1 MSERKKQVWFRP
13 DQAELTV
20 ACLQF
25 VHDKLD
31 HGTVLSDAHKLAGRF
46 TYARL
51 EEIIALFND
60 GEELSSPSAAGDGKE
75 IR

>member
-1 MSERKKQVWFRP
+1 MSEHKKQVWFRP
-13 DQAELTV
+13 EQAELTV

-46 TYARL
+46 TYKRI
-51 EEIIALFND
+51 EEIIALFS
-60 GEELSSPSAAGDGKE
+60 EEPSSPGAAGDQSLSKE
-75 IR
+75 K